1 MKIEIPERNFT
12 GSEASKQANRNEG
25 NEISS
30 CQGIKRQK
38 KNDRKNGVTNF
49 M

>member
-1 MKIEIPERNFT
+1 MKIEIPECECT
-12 GSEASKQANRNEG
+12 GSEASKQANWSEG
-25 NEISS
+25 YEISN